1 LTNIELF
8 DIYTGKIF
16 GSLYQTFPTQRD
28 LGAWEFISYSK
39 SRSTQKQQEA
49 FIKRVE
55 FILSTAQWL
64 ADAGYIRT
72 TGRYDKKDAL
82 QNVVLT
88 AQGML
93 ALKSL
98 PKSLSKGA
106 SIGDR
111 LSKFSK
117 EESREAF
124 RGLVTEALGI
134 GAKLIGPTFGV
145 TG

>member
-1 LTNIELF
+1 MTNIELF
-8 DIYTGKIF
+8 DTYTGKIF
-16 GSLYQTFPTQRD
+16 GSLYKTFPTPRD
-28 LGAWEFISYSK
+28 LGASEFIDYAK
-39 SRSTQKQQEA
+39 IRNNEQHAA

-64 ADAGYIRT
+64 ADSGYIRT
-72 TGRYDKKDAL
+72 NGRYEDRDAL
-82 QNVVLT
+82 KNVVLT

-98 PKSLSKGA
+98 PKSLRTGP
-106 SIGDR
+106 SIGES

-117 EESREAF
+117 EESKEVF

-134 GAKLIGPTFGV
+134 GAKLIGPTLGV
-145 TG
+145 TS